1 MDQKTCYLQNLE
13 EIQKTGKKFVIPL
26 ATLTSVKSSQKKT
39 HSLSYFQR
47 VKITCYFILLYFIVK
62 LASNK

>member
-26 ATLTSVKSSQKKT
+26 ATLTSVKSSQKKNT
-39 HSLSYFQR
+39 QLKLLSE
-47 VKITCYFILLYFIVK
+47 
-62 LASNK
+62 S